1 MAEVPRLDQPF
12 LHQEVDGIQ
21 LYWVR
26 TMKYVVAKSLR
37 RILSWLDFEWRLWRL
52 PKEQLPAPDVVIVS
66 SLSLL
71 TILNGFLLD
80 GLAGAGTNGV
90 QVNSAGSVSVGDSS
104 ITGFSGQG
112 YEGWAET
119 GDERISIVSAVLH
132 DHATAL
138 LTLPDG
144 RELIVDLTGQR
155 DAGSDGHG
163 RAIVTLSL
171 SNPAIAMMSPDEIR
185 ARLRLLPDIRW
196 CAHWSDQA
204 LHATA
209 STQAHQAA
217 HDAMD
222 AWGDAD
228 EALFHQDLPL
238 DLDPSVAQ
246 QWRRET
252 LLHSEVKAIL
262 EQASHITTPGL
273 NVEVTRY
280 APDEFSGEWEDNTLR
295 MQWMTAST
303 ALPLENTQLEQR
315 QGSIVPDV
323 ICTLRDGAAVAELA
337 HWLAENGH
345 PNAKL
350 TILERLG
357 GAHERIT
364 KGLPCDPIGAPVS
377 PAIEATDPGLPQ
389 ASGLPDE
396 LFQHDGQITKR
407 AVRALT
413 SRFCTRPSAS
423 SGVEGA
429 LICGACVPPAA

>member
-1 MAEVPRLDQPF
+1 MAQGSSSWQVETDTAPARPVLNAAVVPLKWAHDARTGEPRYIHDPEVVEEGAECQCPACDLLLTPVLAGQP
-12 LHQEVDGIQ
+12 
-21 LYWVR
+21 
-26 TMKYVVAKSLR
+26 LR
-37 RILSWLDFEWRLWRL
+37 RNPTAHFRHPKGAQKDDCTFVAARLAAIRHLQERGFIDL
-52 PKEQLPAPDVVIVS
+52 PRRRM
-66 SLSLL
+66 
-71 TILNGFLLD
+71 
-80 GLAGAGTNGV
+80 
-90 QVNSAGSVSVGDSS
+90 SATA
-104 ITGFSGQG
+104 TGFSGQG

-138 LTLPDG
+138 LTLDDG
-144 RELIVDLTGQR
+144 RELLVDLTGQR

-171 SNPAIAMMSPDEIR
+171 SDPTIAMMSPDEIR

-280 APDEFSGEWEDNTLR
+280 APDEFSGEWEENTLR
-295 MQWMTAST
+295 IQWMTASMT
-303 ALPLENTQLEQR
+303 LPLEDTQLEQR

-323 ICTLRDGAAVAELA
+323 ICTLHEPRPHIYGGTETWLDGAFEELTEDT
-337 HWLAENGH
+337 HSSQQWPRTVLIEVTVTHGIDQE
-345 PNAKL
+345 KL
-350 TILERLG
+350 RRIQELNLPTLEIDIGSLG
-357 GAHERIT
+357 GRVTRE
-364 KGLPCDPIGAPVS
+364 GLRH
-377 PAIEATDPGLPQ
+377 LW
-389 ASGLPDE
+389 
-396 LFQHDGQITKR
+396 
-407 AVRALT
+407 
-413 SRFCTRPSAS
+413 
-423 SGVEGA
+423 
-429 LICGACVPPAA
+429 